1 MAEEQP
7 RKDVDEVILD
17 FFAGRLLSPRTLSR
31 GCQPKQMSRATYF
44 RHKKK
49 LLDQLRIEQ
58 LEGIN
63 EDGKIVKLLRNVS
76 PGELADFRD
85 IEQFLEEIEKSD
97 EVISSRGIRDLDRL
111 CENYRVAYY
120 FSPKTSAR
128 FKTQEEV
135 EAFFERNLLDGT
147 GERRLQFLQT
157 LYHMLSL
164 EKEGSLW
171 RRNLIQCCYN
181 PIKKLV
187 WEESDAEIRVWSITI
202 LSRISDE
209 PLFDLGYAIIKDEI
223 SDRDFH
229 RLLDVVK
236 TLLIRRKAAIER
248 RHEIRQ
254 SLNKLA
260 ITNSL
265 WKKRVEMIFA

>member
-1 MAEEQP
+1 M
-7 RKDVDEVILD
+7 DEVILD
-17 FFAGRLLSPRTLSR
+17 FFAGRLLSPRDLSR

-58 LEGIN
+58 LERFN
-63 EDGKIVKLLRNVS
+63 EEGKIVKLLRNVS
-76 PGELADFRD
+76 PGELADSRD
-85 IEQFLEEIEKSD
+85 IEQLLEEIENSD
-97 EVISSRGIRDLDRL
+97 EVINSRGIRDLDRL

-128 FKTQEEV
+128 FKTQEV
-135 EAFFERNLLDGT
+135 EAFFERKLLAGT

-157 LYHMLSL
+157 LHHMLSL
-164 EKEGSLW
+164 EKDGSLW

-181 PIKKLV
+181 PIRKLA
-187 WEESDAEIRVWSITI
+187 WEESDVKIRVWSINI
-202 LSRISDE
+202 LSLFSDD
-209 PLFDLGYAIIKDEI
+209 PLFDLGYSIIKDAI
-223 SDRDFH
+223 SDQDFH
-229 RLLDVVK
+229 MLLDIVK

-260 ITNSL
+260 IINPL
-265 WKKRVEMIFA
+265 WKKRVEMILA